1 MSQFITKWND
11 KELMSMIEE
20 RVAAGMEA
28 ACDFAATRAEAT
40 APVRTGIL
48 RGDVAY
54 RVEAKHNEI
63 TGYVGVRKR
72 RAFYAY
78 FVELGTSKMK
88 ARPFLRPA
96 VFNHAQ
102 EIVRLVARGG
112 R

>member
-1 MSQFITKWND
+1 MITQWND
-11 KELMSMIEE
+11 KELMALIEE
-20 RVAAGMEA
+20 RVVAGMEA
-28 ACDFAATRAEAT
+28 ACDFAAARAESL
-40 APVRTGIL
+40 APVKTGIM

-54 RVEAKHNEI
+54 KVVAQHNDI
-63 TGYVGVRKR
+63 TGYVGVRKG

-78 FVELGTSKMK
+78 FVELGTSKMR